1 MENKETRQ
9 KKDGEDMKKGW
20 YADGQSKPVDANS
33 ENIIEEKDIIKEEKI
48 LTFTG
53 KKVRETVGW
62 FNFDKKYLKVCLY
75 ALFVIFWGAIIFI
88 MMQNWGATKAFI
100 MNFLGVLSPFF
111 VAVII
116 AYFVSPIY
124 EKIYGLFEKSVRGK
138 KTAKPVRMLSLLLS
152 YLLLVGFV
160 TVAFVFVIP
169 QIGESITELTNNI
182 PVVYNNIIDMLANLH
197 EKYPEID
204 TDFVSEK
211 LNEMVPNL
219 IKYGTNIVG
228 NVIPMVFSISVS
240 IVKVMIN
247 ILLALIISVY
257 MIVGRETFKHQGKR
271 LVYSVFSETK
281 GDTICKTLGECN
293 DIFSAFLISKA
304 IDSLIIGCLCCV
316 IMNIIHLPYTVLI
329 SVIVGITNMIP
340 YFGPFIGAVPGVL
353 IYLCI
358 SPKDAL
364 IFVIMIFIL
373 QQFDGLILG
382 PRLLGQS
389 TGLSPIWVLFGITVG
404 GAYFGVV
411 GMFIGVPVVAVFAFL
426 LNKIISYRL
435 SGKEI
440 KALKV
445 EDEESI
451 E

>member
-1 MENKETRQ
+1 M
-9 KKDGEDMKKGW
+9 
-20 YADGQSKPVDANS
+20 
-33 ENIIEEKDIIKEEKI
+33 
-48 LTFTG
+48 
-53 KKVRETVGW
+53 
-62 FNFDKKYLKVCLY
+62 
-75 ALFVIFWGAIIFI
+75 
-88 MMQNWGATKAFI
+88 
-100 MNFLGVLSPFF
+100 LSPFF

-116 AYFVSPIY
+116 AYFVSPMY

-257 MIVGRETFKHQGKR
+257 MIVGRETFKHQER
-271 LVYSVFSETK
+271 DWFIRSLVK
-281 GDTICKTLGECN
+281 QK
-293 DIFSAFLISKA
+293 
-304 IDSLIIGCLCCV
+304 V
-316 IMNIIHLPYTVLI
+316 IRYVRH
-329 SVIVGITNMIP
+329 
-340 YFGPFIGAVPGVL
+340 
-353 IYLCI
+353 
-358 SPKDAL
+358 
-364 IFVIMIFIL
+364 
-373 QQFDGLILG
+373 
-382 PRLLGQS
+382 
-389 TGLSPIWVLFGITVG
+389 
-404 GAYFGVV
+404 
-411 GMFIGVPVVAVFAFL
+411 
-426 LNKIISYRL
+426 
-435 SGKEI
+435 
-440 KALKV
+440 
-445 EDEESI
+445 
-451 E
+451 